1 MAAVATLGIHMSH
14 FLLAQRHFSTLPPYE
29 TKTMSHID
37 CTTLSSI
44 QIILKLAESLSTNF
58 RGKWQ
63 ENTGRQGRVQVTHL
77 QAENPTASV
86 TETVRQCS

>member
-58 RGKWQ
+58 RGKQAREYNNEQ
-63 ENTGRQGRVQVTHL
+63 ETGKS
-77 QAENPTASV
+77 PSYP
-86 TETVRQCS
+86 